1 MQYTPHSMGG
11 MNNLSAEVAA
21 ADKYSSSVRFF
32 TVRAV
37 QGRLGG
43 ISIFHRKQ
51 YLYGGLLYGRAG
63 RVTARN
69 GGFWRG
75 QVCPRP
81 RAGRQRHG
89 LLAAVR
95 RPRPRR
101 GSARRAWHLPE
112 CVPGGRAS
120 PNAMGLARL
129 GLARG
134 RYFL

>member
-75 QVCPRP
+75 QVGMGTACAPRP
-81 RAGRQRHG
+81 GDNGTDCSRPFAD
-89 LLAAVR
+89 LAPAAA
-95 RPRPRR
+95 P
-101 GSARRAWHLPE
+101 
-112 CVPGGRAS
+112 PGGPCICPSAFRGV
-120 PNAMGLARL
+120 GLAPTPW
-129 GLARG
+129 GWPG
-134 RYFL
+134 SG